1 MNFLK
6 TTLIGGALFLV
17 PLVAIT
23 VVAVKAYGFML
34 KIADPI
40 ANIIPI
46 DYFGGIALANLL
58 AVGAV
63 VLLCF
68 LAGLLA
74 KTPKAKA
81 FADKAENTIMKR
93 IPGYTFFK
101 GFTSALDP
109 GATEDLK
116 PVIVSLHKFYRL
128 GLAVE
133 NIGDDKVAVYF
144 PGSPNAWSGIVLVVP
159 IEQTKPID
167 IPIMSV
173 IEHAEQLGR
182 GTNEL
187 LVASGVKSTDWG
199 QTPD

>member
-1 MNFLK
+1 MQFLK

-17 PLVAIT
+17 PLV
-23 VVAVKAYGFML
+23 VVVVVVVKAYGFML
-34 KIADPI
+34 KISEPI

-58 AVGAV
+58 ALAAV

-68 LAGLLA
+68 AAGLIA
-74 KTPKAKA
+74 RTPKAQA
-81 FADKAENTIMKR
+81 FANKAEGTIMKR

-116 PVIVSLHKFYRL
+116 PVLVELNKFYRL
-128 GLAVE
+128 GLEVE
-133 NIGDDKVAVYF
+133 RIGDDNVAVYF
-144 PGSPNAWSGIVLVVP
+144 PGSPNAWSGIVLIVP
-159 IEQTKPID
+159 VAQIKPVD

-182 GTNEL
+182 GTDEL
-187 LVASGVKSTDWG
+187 LTGSGVQSTNWG